1 MIEQK
6 LLQPQLEK
14 ELETKLNFG
23 QRIRKLIDY
32 RFWYFVLCAT
42 LWTIMHAAPV
52 LTGYLIKLIF
62 DALAV
67 NNIDLAWLA
76 LLGFSLID
84 ISRMGV
90 LFIADFTFIDY
101 WLELKSLLQR
111 NMLDYLMNAPFS
123 RPMTDSSSE
132 AVSRFRDDTDTV
144 NQVIEN
150 WTDFFGMA
158 IYMVAA
164 CIIMFSISPVM
175 TGLMLVPMVA
185 ILLATRLFMPYVR
198 NLRRKSRAATE
209 AVTGFIGELFNSVQ
223 AVKIARKESSMLTHF
238 EGLNKTRQSAALKD
252 VMVYELLG
260 SVNRNMVNIG
270 TAIVLFFAASQ
281 MQDGQFTV
289 GDFALFMAYMPRLS
303 WRMGFIGDMMA
314 NYKRGSVSFERM
326 DKLLHDAP
334 DEQIVRPEQVVF
346 ERSKRPKIEN
356 PLLKEVVELEPDG
369 FSPINRAKE
378 SIVTDTLN
386 TLSVQGLSYS
396 YPDGGANAF
405 GIQNISFDIKQGEFV
420 VITGKVGSGKT
431 TLLKA
436 LLGILLKDSGKVF
449 WNGQEVLDSASFFVP
464 PRSAYTAQVP
474 RLFSD
479 SLRNNILLGQPEE
492 RLEKA
497 IDTAILGH
505 DVARLEKGLD
515 SLVGTRGVKLSGGQI
530 QRTAAARMF
539 AQQSELMVFDD
550 LSSALDVRTEAQ
562 LWQKIFSQDDRQ
574 GRANGQDKA
583 KVTCLVVSHRQ
594 SVLEQA
600 DQVLVMEGGRL
611 QSSN

>member
-6 LLQPQLEK
+6 LLQP
-14 ELETKLNFG
+14 ELKTELKFG
-23 QRIRKLIDY
+23 QRIRKMIDY
-32 RFWYFVLCAT
+32 RLWYFIFCAT
-42 LWTIMHAAPV
+42 LWGIMHAVPV
-52 LTGYLIKLIF
+52 LTGYFIKLIF
-62 DALAV
+62 DALAA

-76 LLGFSLID
+76 LLVFSLID
-84 ISRMGV
+84 LSRMGV
-90 LFIADFTFIDY
+90 LFVAEFVYIDY

-238 EGLNKTRQSAALKD
+238 ECLNKTRQSAALKD

-378 SIVTDTLN
+378 SIVADTLN
-386 TLSVQGLSYS
+386 TLSIQGLSYS
-396 YPDGGANAF
+396 YPEGGANAF
-405 GIQNISFDIKQGEFV
+405 GIQDISFDIKQGEFI